1 MSGLSL
7 LLGAALEAGL
17 GVLAEVGF
25 GDEVHALKER
35 LTKRSEKERQA
46 AFDRAFDQAV
56 QAAGEESIRPLL
68 GHQPFRE
75 AVVAGL
81 LDPEQGFDVQAA
93 AEVWG
98 NKLPSHARA
107 LRRFFSMLENALL
120 ANEIWGPLLDRYQE
134 LRFRGDV
141 LEALRKRNLDV
152 PSYKLVSTL
161 NAQLTSSGAIAQ
173 GPGAVAAGA
182 GGVAVGGD
190 VLGDV
195 IHTVVQQLMVE
206 MVTPGPRPDTLRA
219 AYLNRLFETTG
230 HLSLAGV
237 DPKAASESEA
247 RLDLGAVYTAL
258 LTVTSE
264 AHERLERG
272 ETPDR
277 EAKRLSALTQ
287 LNRNPHL
294 VLLGDPGSGK
304 STFVNFVAMCLA
316 GEALGQDQANLA
328 LLTAPLPD
336 EKGEAQEEP
345 QPWEH
350 GLLLPVRVILRD
362 FAARGLPA
370 VGERASADHLWR
382 FIVEG
387 LNAAALGD
395 YAQHLRR
402 ELLEQGGLLL
412 LDGLD
417 EVPEADQRR
426 QQIKQSVE
434 DFASVFPQCR
444 VLVTS
449 RTYAY
454 QKQDWRLPG
463 FAETVLAP
471 FSPGQIRRFVDR
483 WYAHIAALRGIHPD
497 DAQGRAEL
505 LKRAIFGSD
514 RLGGLAQRPLLLT
527 LMASLH
533 AWRGGSLPEKREE
546 LYADT
551 VDLLLDW
558 WESPKMVRDGQGRVL
573 VSQPSLAEWLKVDRD
588 KVRELLNKLAYDA
601 HAAQPELVGTAD
613 VPEGELVGGLMRLSQ
628 NPDVNPA
635 RLVEYLS
642 QRAGLLL
649 PRGVGV
655 YTFPHRTFQ
664 EYLAACYLT
673 DHDYPDLVAD
683 LARKQPDRWREVILL
698 AGAKA
703 ARGSA
708 FAVWALVEAL
718 CYREPEAAESDLVG
732 AWGAHLA
739 GQALA
744 ETADLARVSERDQGK
759 VQRVRR
765 WLTRILREGELPAVE
780 RVRAGESLA
789 QLGDPRF
796 REDTWYL
803 PDETLLGYV
812 EIPEGAFLMGTWEQ
826 DIPALL
832 KRLGGEQEWYED
844 ESPRHEV
851 TLPAYYVARYPVTM
865 AQFRIFVEES
875 GYKAQGG
882 WERYSRLDNHP
893 VVGVSWYDARAY
905 CDWLTEQLRAWEATP
920 EPLASLL
927 HDEGWQVRL
936 PSEAEWEKAARG
948 TDGRIYPWGDEAD
961 VERANYGETGIGTT
975 SAVGC
980 FPGGGSPY
988 GLLDMSGNVW
998 EWCHSLFRPYPYDPT
1013 DGREN
1018 PEAEGSRVLR
1028 GGSFDGNLRL
1038 VRCAYRLR
1046 LDPDD
1051 WFRNFGFR
1059 ICVAPG
1065 F

>member
-1 MSGLSL
+1 
-7 LLGAALEAGL
+7 
-17 GVLAEVGF
+17 
-25 GDEVHALKER
+25 
-35 LTKRSEKERQA
+35 
-46 AFDRAFDQAV
+46 
-56 QAAGEESIRPLL
+56 
-68 GHQPFRE
+68 
-75 AVVAGL
+75 
-81 LDPEQGFDVQAA
+81 
-93 AEVWG
+93 
-98 NKLPSHARA
+98 
-107 LRRFFSMLENALL
+107 
-120 ANEIWGPLLDRYQE
+120 
-134 LRFRGDV
+134 
-141 LEALRKRNLDV
+141 
-152 PSYKLVSTL
+152 
-161 NAQLTSSGAIAQ
+161 
-173 GPGAVAAGA
+173 
-182 GGVAVGGD
+182 
-190 VLGDV
+190 
-195 IHTVVQQLMVE
+195 
-206 MVTPGPRPDTLRA
+206 
-219 AYLNRLFETTG
+219 
-230 HLSLAGV
+230 
-237 DPKAASESEA
+237 
-247 RLDLGAVYTAL
+247 
-258 LTVTSE
+258 
-264 AHERLERG
+264 
-272 ETPDR
+272 
-277 EAKRLSALTQ
+277 
-287 LNRNPHL
+287 
-294 VLLGDPGSGK
+294 
-304 STFVNFVAMCLA
+304 
-316 GEALGQDQANLA
+316 
-328 LLTAPLPD
+328 
-336 EKGEAQEEP
+336 
-345 QPWEH
+345 
-350 GLLLPVRVILRD
+350 
-362 FAARGLPA
+362 
-370 VGERASADHLWR
+370 
-382 FIVEG
+382 
-387 LNAAALGD
+387 
-395 YAQHLRR
+395 
-402 ELLEQGGLLL
+402 
-412 LDGLD
+412 
-417 EVPEADQRR
+417 
-426 QQIKQSVE
+426 VE

-483 WYAHIAALRGIHPD
+483 WYAHIAALRGMHPD

-558 WESPKMVRDGQGRVL
+558 WESPKMVRDAHGQVM
-573 VSQPSLAEWLKVDRD
+573 VSQPSLAEWLKVDRE
-588 KVRELLNKLAYDA
+588 KVRDLLNGLAYRA
-601 HAAQPELVGTAD
+601 HATQPELVGTAD

-642 QRAGLLL
+642 QRAGLVL

-683 LARKQPDRWREVILL
+683 LARKQPDRWREVALL

-718 CYREPEAAESDLVG
+718 CYREAEAVESDLAG

-744 ETADLARVSERDQGK
+744 ETANLAQVTERNQSK

-765 WLTRILREGELPAVE
+765 WLTRILRGGELPAME
-780 RVRAGESLA
+780 RAGAGESLA

-812 EIPEGAFLMGTWEQ
+812 EIPEGAFWMGEGKEAHSV
-826 DIPALL
+826 D
-832 KRLGGEQEWYED
+832 LG
-844 ESPRHEV
+844 V
-851 TLPAYYVARYPVTM
+851 YYTARYPVTV
-865 AQFRIFVEES
+865 AQFRVFVAES
-875 GYKAQGG
+875 GYEAQGG
-882 WERYSRLDNHP
+882 WERYSSLDNHP

-905 CDWLTEQLRAWEATP
+905 CGWLTEQLRAWEATP

-936 PSEAEWEKAARG
+936 PTEAEWEKAARG
-948 TDGRIYPWGDEAD
+948 TDRRIYPWGNKAD

-988 GLLDMSGNVW
+988 GVLDMSGNVW
-998 EWCHSLFRPYPYDPT
+998 EWCHSLYKPYPYDPT

-1018 PEAEGSRVLR
+1018 PEIEGSRVLR
-1028 GGSFDGNLRL
+1028 GGAFRSNRRG
-1038 VRCAYRLR
+1038 VRCAFRYRGGPYGGY
-1046 LDPDD
+1046 DGD
-1051 WFRNFGFR
+1051 GFR